1 MTAED
6 QFDMLFGPGEKKE
19 EVVDPAILMDDA
31 IIAVDEGKD
40 PALVVESKNEADEAI
55 VDDAIV
61 FDEDDAIVKD
71 EKSPVKKDLTQDD
84 IAILKAAKQK
94 PLWQQEDGRRIYT

>member
-19 EVVDPAILMDDA
+19 EVQDPAIMLDDA
-31 IIAVDEGKD
+31 IIAVNEGKD
-40 PALVVESKNEADEAI
+40 PALVEESKPEPDEAV

-61 FDEDDAIVKD
+61 FEDDAIV
-71 EKSPVKKDLTQDD
+71 
-84 IAILKAAKQK
+84 
-94 PLWQQEDGRRIYT
+94 